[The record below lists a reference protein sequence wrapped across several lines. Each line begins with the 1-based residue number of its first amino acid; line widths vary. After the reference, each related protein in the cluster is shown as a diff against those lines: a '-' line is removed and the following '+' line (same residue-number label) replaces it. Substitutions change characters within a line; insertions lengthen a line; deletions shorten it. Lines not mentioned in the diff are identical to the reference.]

1 MKVDS
6 GFFYLVPALVTAKY
20 YVISWFSVE
29 EKVLFGIFKRGV
41 VIDAFGKMKPNF
53 NLQAGW

>member
-1 MKVDS
+1 
-6 GFFYLVPALVTAKY
+6 LVPALVAAKY

-41 VIDAFGKMKPNF
+41 VIDTFGKMKPNF